1 LPKTV
6 TRQRRDCDLNPGP
19 SAPESSTLTTRLPS
33 PAKMAEL
40 SFIWAPNYVL
50 FLSSAVH
57 CFYRKLLFIVCCT
70 AFSIHI
76 CLFTRGAILLGIK
89 SAPLSE
95 DEDEDGE
102 DEMLF
107 GWQTCVYPRNR
118 VLDVNAHSHHLAN
131 PMDCSVCPLQ
141 RCSLLQPGLRTDST
155 DFPDCLTI
163 LLSISI
169 LYFLVF
175 LFFYY
180 FSFWFHVVD

>member
-1 LPKTV
+1 MSCFYHLQCTV
-6 TRQRRDCDLNPGP
+6 SIGSYCSL
-19 SAPESSTLTTRLPS
+19 SAARLSRYTSAYSPVVRYCLESSRHRCRKTKMKMVKMRCCLVGRL
-33 PAKMAEL
+33 
-40 SFIWAPNYVL
+40 
-50 FLSSAVH
+50 
-57 CFYRKLLFIVCCT
+57 
-70 AFSIHI
+70 
-76 CLFTRGAILLGIK
+76 G
-89 SAPLSE
+89 
-95 DEDEDGE
+95 
-102 DEMLF
+102 
-107 GWQTCVYPRNR
+107 RNR